1 MRVLLHIGQS
11 KTGTSA
17 IQAFLTLNRLSLGEA
32 GVLYPAVKVGGMPI
46 DLGAH
51 NAVADSLVG
60 MSRFPHLTADEYFS
74 QFFEEARRIDAN
86 LLILSAEHFF
96 GGEPRIWAVTD
107 HQAYF
112 ELYRK
117 KVEKLATYLKGHDV
131 SLLVYLRP
139 QLDWL
144 ASAASHTVRIDR
156 LISDTPIYQ
165 NDRQFFELMKPLLR
179 YSALLDI
186 WADVIKP
193 STFTVVPYTKS
204 TLHRG
209 SSISDFLR
217 RTGLEEMHFPC
228 ASADIQV
235 NTSLTREYLEV
246 KKILNQSPR
255 SKNTERVIIRCLE
268 RLSEKSLESTRYGF
282 SEDIRHDLES
292 FIAPENTSLNERY
305 RTDNL
310 SFVAGGPEHS
320 RDQKPLSEKDVLRAR
335 ATFEREY
342 RRPRYRLLSLNY
354 ASRAFLRAYG
364 KPLQGV
370 LHRMKMSYLK
380 RKYRNDQPSEVKN

>member
-1 MRVLLHIGQS
+1 MKVLLHIGQS

-17 IQAFLTLNRLSLGEA
+17 IQAFLTLNRLSLQEA
-32 GVLYPAVKVGGMPI
+32 GVLYPAVKVGGMHI

-60 MSRFPHLTADEYFS
+60 MSRFPHLNADQYFS
-74 QFFEEARRIDAN
+74 QFFKEAQRIDAK

-96 GGEPRIWAVTD
+96 GGEPRIWAVASD
-107 HQAYF
+107 EEYF
-112 ELYRK
+112 RLYRQK
-117 KVEKLATYLKGHDV
+117 LERLATYLKGHDV

-144 ASAASHTVRIDR
+144 ASAACHTVRIDR
-156 LISDTPIYQ
+156 LISDCSIYQ

-186 WADVIKP
+186 WADVVQP
-193 STFTVVPYTKS
+193 STFMVVPYTKN
-204 TLHRG
+204 TLYEG
-209 SSISDFLR
+209 SSISDFLH
-217 RTGLEEMHFPC
+217 RTGLEKMHFPF

-235 NTSLTREYLEV
+235 NKSLTREYLEV
-246 KKILNQSPR
+246 KKILNLSPR
-255 SKNTERVIIRCLE
+255 SKNAERVIIRCLE

-282 SEDIRHDLES
+282 SEDIRRDLES
-292 FIAPENTSLNERY
+292 FIVPENARLNERY
-305 RTDNL
+305 RTGNL
-310 SFVAGGPEHS
+310 SFEARGPEQDHE
-320 RDQKPLSEKDVLRAR
+320 QKPLSEEDMIRAM
-335 ATFEREY
+335 ATFKREY
-342 RRPRYRLLSLNY
+342 SRPRYRLLSLNY

-364 KPLQGV
+364 KPVQGA

-380 RKYRNDQPSEVKN
+380 MKYRTDQPFSG

>member
-17 IQAFLTLNRLSLGEA
+17 IQAFLTLNRSSLREV
-32 GVLYPAVKVGGMPI
+32 GVLYPTVRIAGGLI

-51 NAVADSLVG
+51 NAVADSLAG
-60 MSRFPHLTADEYFS
+60 KSGFPHLKADQYFS
-74 QFFEEARRIDAN
+74 QFFEEAQRIDAK

-96 GGEPRIWAVTD
+96 GGEPRIWAVTN
-107 HQAYF
+107 HNEYF
-112 ELYRK
+112 ELYRQ
-117 KVEKLATYLKGHDV
+117 KVEKLATYLKGLDV

-144 ASAASHTVRIDR
+144 ASAVSQTVRIDR
-156 LISDTPIYQ
+156 LISETPIYQ

-193 STFTVVPYTKS
+193 STFKVVPYTRN
-204 TLHRG
+204 TLYKG

-217 RTGLEEMHFPC
+217 RTGLEKMNFPC
-228 ASADIQV
+228 ANVDIQV

-246 KKILNQSPR
+246 KKIINRSPHG
-255 SKNTERVIIRCLE
+255 KNAERVIIRCLE
-268 RLSEKSLESTRYGF
+268 RLSEQSLESTRYGF
-282 SEDIRHDLES
+282 SDDIQRDLES
-292 FIAPENTSLNERY
+292 FIAPENARLNERY
-305 RTDNL
+305 RSDNP
-310 SFVAGGPEHS
+310 SFVGRGPEQD
-320 RDQKPLSEKDVLRAR
+320 RDQKPLSEEDVSRAM

-354 ASRAFLRAYG
+354 ASRALLRLYG
-364 KPLQGV
+364 KPVHGTI
-370 LHRMKMSYLK
+370 HRMKMSYLK
-380 RKYRNDQPSEVKN
+380 MKFRNKQLHGG